1 MALGEL
7 FRIAIADTVMGMG
20 TVFVVLIFIA
30 FIIWLLGFIPKWEEK
45 RAKAKAAASPAEAP
59 APAAP
64 AAARSAAEPQ
74 GDAELVAVITAAVM
88 AYMESEA
95 PGSSDGY
102 VVRSIRRAAWRH
114 TLSE

>member
-59 APAAP
+59 APAA
-64 AAARSAAEPQ
+64 ARSAAEPQ

>member
-45 RAKAKAAASPAEAP
+45 RAKAAASPAEAP

>member
-59 APAAP
+59 APAA
-64 AAARSAAEPQ
+64 ARSAAEPQ

-102 VVRSIRRAAWRH
+102 VVRNIRRAAWRH

>member
-45 RAKAKAAASPAEAP
+45 RAKAKASPAEAP